1 VALMLQLILPEHA
14 AAALDRMAGGALS
27 TDWGPRML
35 TNKSK
40 LYDPMSYN
48 NGSVWPFLT
57 GFLSWAEY
65 RNHRPIAGFTHW
77 TQNARLTGAGA
88 LGYAPELLSGDFY
101 QPMDTA
107 VPHQLFSSA
116 GILTPLR
123 KGMLGFY
130 PDAPAK
136 ALRLEPHMP
145 VRWAEAGFR
154 NLRVGAGTFDFT
166 VSQNEREAVYRIRT
180 KNLAGHTLRL
190 APGFEPGARIGR
202 VSVNGSPVRFESA
215 KGEDVHCDLRLT
227 MSGDDEVRVEIE
239 RGLRIV
245 EPMDAPAIGARTS
258 QLKILGV
265 FYDAGSGQYRLR
277 VEGKPGRSYTL
288 QRTQGSP
295 LEISFPEGEAE
306 YIRREIPVTK

>member
-1 VALMLQLILPEHA
+1 
-14 AAALDRMAGGALS
+14 
-27 TDWGPRML
+27 
-35 TNKSK
+35 
-40 LYDPMSYN
+40 MSYN

-77 TQNARLTGAGA
+77 TQNARLTTAGA

-116 GILTPLR
+116 GVLAPLL

-130 PDAPAK
+130 PDAPARSV
-136 ALRLEPHMP
+136 RLEPHLP
-145 VRWAEAGFR
+145 ARWAEVGFG
-154 NLRVGAGTFDFT
+154 NLRVGEGSFDFAA
-166 VSQNEREAVYRIRT
+166 SQDGRGGVYRIRT
-180 KNLAGHTLRL
+180 RDLAGHTLRL
-190 APGFEPGARIGR
+190 TPGFEPGAKVER
-202 VSVNGSPVRFESA
+202 VTVNGNPVEFTSPQ
-215 KGEDVHCDLRLT
+215 GEDAHCDLQFA
-227 MSGDDEVRVEIE
+227 MSGDDEVRVELK
-239 RGLRIV
+239 RGLRIL

-265 FYDAGSGQYRLR
+265 SHDPVPGQYRLR

-288 QRTQGSP
+288 QLVGAPP
-295 LEISFPEGEAE
+295 LEVSFPAGDAE
-306 YIRREIPVTK
+306 YVRREVLVTK